1 MKAAFIISI
10 SLGYWLGLCAFLR
23 SLKLY
28 GHNEDVIILLYEDV
42 PVDKIDRLKVAY
54 PSVQVESL
62 SDIRKSNPIVV
73 DPRVIRGW
81 DCRFYGYWFAAE
93 HLLDY
98 DVYCIWG
105 GDALLLSNIS
115 KYLAMG
121 EKGFTVLSNNTNY
134 LKARKF
140 LGSKIDN
147 ILHSPLADLPF
158 ITSSRR
164 LLKKAFEEGHKVRDK
179 GRGTMMCIYNAL
191 CSLGMLDE
199 VFVVPNSQWV
209 GHQRMYSLNPIET
222 DGKEGYYLP
231 DGVRI
236 NSVHGPLWLKGFV
249 EKRGKIGGFAFRNYE
264 LFHQVYL
271 DRGKE
276 V

>member
-1 MKAAFIISI
+1 MKAAFIISV
-10 SLGYWLGLCAFLR
+10 SLGYWIGLCAFLR
-23 SLKLY
+23 SLELY
-28 GHNEDVIILLYEDV
+28 GHNEDVFVLFYGDV
-42 PVDKIDRLKVAY
+42 PTDKIDRLRIAY
-54 PSVQVESL
+54 PNVQVESL
-62 SDIRKSNPIVV
+62 TEIRKSNPVVV

-93 HLLDY
+93 HLDY
-98 DVYCIWG
+98 DAYCIWG
-105 GDALLLSNIS
+105 GDALLLNNIS
-115 KYLAMG
+115 KYLTIGAG
-121 EKGFTVLSNNTNY
+121 GFIVLSNNTNY
-134 LKARKF
+134 LRARKYF
-140 LGSKIDN
+140 GSRIN
-147 ILHSPLADLPF
+147 HILHSPLTDMPF
-158 ITSSRR
+158 ITSSKG
-164 LLKKAFEEGHKVRDK
+164 LLKKAFEEGYKVRDK

-199 VFVVPNSQWV
+199 VFIVPNSQWV
-209 GHQRMYSLNPIET
+209 GHQATYSLNPIKT

-236 NSVHGPLWLKGFV
+236 NAVHGPLWSKGFAV
-249 EKRGKIGGFAFRNYE
+249 KRDKVGGFAHRNYD